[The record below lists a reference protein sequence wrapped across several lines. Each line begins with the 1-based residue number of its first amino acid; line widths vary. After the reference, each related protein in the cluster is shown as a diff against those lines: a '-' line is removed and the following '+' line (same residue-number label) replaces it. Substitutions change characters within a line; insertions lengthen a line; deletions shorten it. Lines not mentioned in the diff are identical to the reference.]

1 MKDSIKRTL
10 KSRQIG
16 MVQTMHLISG
26 TAGTPADSGDDAAYV
41 SSVVDNGVGS
51 WTINFKEAARR
62 NLHVIGV
69 ASVTQGA
76 ILSISAITPSS
87 VTVIATS
94 RADVLA
100 AMDADFYITLAHAKL
115 VDAKY

>member
-41 SSVVDNGVGS
+41 ESIQDLGVGS
-51 WTINFKEAARR
+51 WKINFKEPARR
-62 NLHVIGV
+62 ALHVIGL

-76 ILSISAITPSS
+76 ILSISAIDSSS
-87 VTVIATS
+87 VTVSAVS

-100 AMDADFYITLAHAKL
+100 AVDADFYITVAHAKL
-115 VDAKY
+115 IDAKF